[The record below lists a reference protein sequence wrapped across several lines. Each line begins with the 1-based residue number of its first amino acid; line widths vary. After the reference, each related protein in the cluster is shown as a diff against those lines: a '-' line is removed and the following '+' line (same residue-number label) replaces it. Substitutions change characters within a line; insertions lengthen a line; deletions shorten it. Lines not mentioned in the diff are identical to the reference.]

1 MAKKE
6 NDATY
11 ILDSKKGLPNKL
23 LQADGTT
30 TDMLGNVV
38 VNPDTAWDSKPALPN
53 KWLNPD
59 GTYSTLNE
67 IIAGM
72 VDTGIYVIVDELP
85 SEGNPQKIYLVSD
98 GKGGFVEYHWT
109 GSKWDPIGTIDID
122 LSNYSTTQ
130 EMMNAIEAAGVL
142 TLNSAKTYTDEQIA
156 GISAN
161 PEVYYWDGKTNQ
173 TGLDF
178 WTNIFEVNKTQSVCV
193 IWKQA
198 GSTSKGTYMVYLS
211 TNELPTKKFL
221 YGWLLTQ
228 SENQNL
234 SYHSY
239 YLQQALSFTY
249 ENDIVTRIT
258 SNVILEMKMLDLDSN
273 YARPYEP
280 LYPGSPATKKY
291 VDDSLLNSYVNIPAA
306 VMQLT
311 DESTPEEIFAAFGGK
326 QKLQDIIVELRK
338 GKYAYFVDINEEYIE
353 DEEQYGDEQPHLE
366 IGSSFTFIT
375 RYSIDGVSPDMIE
388 IILDWRDQV
397 VHSIMFLGVGYE
409 DDELTII
416 SDENVGINRVDLAFV
431 SAEDVL
437 LKGNTTPFTPTE
449 NYDPATKKYVDDCIT
464 TSITDVLNTSY

>member
-38 VNPDTAWDSKPALPN
+38 VNPDSAWDSKPALPN

-85 SEGNPQKIYLVSD
+85 SEGNPQKIYLVPD

-130 EMMNAIEAAGVL
+130 EMMNAIEAAGIL

-161 PEVYYWDGKTNQ
+161 SQIFYWDGTNSSDAIALWNQ
-173 TGLDF
+173 IYQISQENDVIVISFRRADDLSTPIVYPIKKQMDLTQNIRGIANARKNVGASHTDLYLPYYTVRCVINNEQV
-178 WTNIFEVNKTQSVCV
+178 TNIMINKSEEQTPLLESNFNYFE
-193 IWKQA
+193 
-198 GSTSKGTYMVYLS
+198 
-211 TNELPTKKFL
+211 
-221 YGWLLTQ
+221 
-228 SENQNL
+228 
-234 SYHSY
+234 
-239 YLQQALSFTY
+239 
-249 ENDIVTRIT
+249 
-258 SNVILEMKMLDLDSN
+258 
-273 YARPYEP
+273 PYEP
-280 LYPGSPATKKY
+280 QYPGSPATKKY
-291 VDDSLLNSYVNIPAA
+291 VDDSFLNLYVNIPAA

-338 GKYAYFVDINEEYIE
+338 GKYAYFVNINEEYIE

-449 NYDPATKKYVDDCIT
+449 NYDPATKKYVDDCIE